1 MEDTLLHVWEA
12 AGFGKAPFKVISLIE
27 LPPRDLLNHNVQAY
41 NDRMSE
47 AVHHAWSLGVK
58 VGTCYYC
65 GHGLI
70 NNYVIKSFD
79 DKKFVV
85 GSECVQKT
93 HSEKLV
99 SQQKQIASKARAE
112 KKRVERETAW
122 EAGRADREARAAERA
137 ETDRVRREVE
147 AKQTKDIAEMN
158 SWMTDILDSQN
169 GPFCADISSR
179 LKNDRIAVTD
189 LSDRVVEILR
199 EIYTKASSGAR
210 RGSVRYNAHEKMF
223 SILLENNQIM
233 INQYLRK
240 DGKDVLS
247 V

>member
-1 MEDTLLHVWEA
+1 MDTLLHVWES
-12 AGFGKAPFKVISLIE
+12 AGLGKAPFKVISLIE
-27 LPPRDLLNHNVQAY
+27 LPPRGLLDYNVQAY
-41 NDRMSE
+41 NDRMRES
-47 AVHHAWSLGVK
+47 VSHASSLGVK

-65 GHGLI
+65 GHGL
-70 NNYVIKSFD
+70 NYNYVIKSSD
-79 DKKFVV
+79 DRVFVV

-93 HSEKLV
+93 NSEKLV
-99 SQQKQIASKARAE
+99 SQQKQIASKAKAE
-112 KKRVERETAW
+112 KKRVEREVAW
-122 EAGRADREARAAERA
+122 EAGRVDREARAAERA
-137 ETDRVRREVE
+137 EADRISKEVE
-147 AKQTKDIAEMN
+147 AQQTKDIAEMN
-158 SWMTDILDSQN
+158 TWMTDLLDSQN
-169 GPFCADISSR
+169 GSFCSDISSK
-179 LKNDRIAVTD
+179 LKNDRIAVMD

>member
-1 MEDTLLHVWEA
+1 MDTLLHVWES
-12 AGFGKAPFKVISLIE
+12 AGLGKAPFKVVSLIE
-27 LPPRDLLNHNVQAY
+27 LPPRDLLNYNVQAY

-112 KKRVERETAW
+112 KKRVEREVAW

-137 ETDRVRREVE
+137 KADRVRREVE
-147 AKQTKDIAEMN
+147 AKQTKDIAGMN

-179 LKNDRIAVTD
+179 LKNDRIAVKY
-189 LSDRVVEILR
+189 LPERVIEILQD
-199 EIYTKASSGAR
+199 IYAKASSGSR
-210 RGSVRYNAHEKMF
+210 KGSDKYNKQFGLFNDIVYDSEKKIF
-223 SILLENNQIM
+223 
-233 INQYLRK
+233 QYLK
-240 DGKDVLS
+240 EGEVK
-247 V
+247 